1 MFLATTTA
9 GSGVMSTGMLIMWL
23 VIMFGMMYFLMI
35 RPQKK
40 EQKKLQAMLND
51 LAVGDAVITTSGFY
65 GVVIDITDDDVIVEF
80 GNNKNCR
87 IPMRKTAITE
97 VEKPETAVVE
107 EKTEKKNNF
116 TRRKAK
122 KNAGIQKNEC
132 LRFFCPETS
141 SAEHGEN
148 GEKCRVFFF

>member
-1 MFLATTTA
+1 MKKK
-9 GSGVMSTGMLIMWL
+9 
-23 VIMFGMMYFLMI
+23 
-35 RPQKK
+35 QK
-40 EQKKLQAMLND
+40 
-51 LAVGDAVITTSGFY
+51 
-65 GVVIDITDDDVIVEF
+65 
-80 GNNKNCR
+80 R
-87 IPMRKTAITE
+87 
-97 VEKPETAVVE
+97 
-107 EKTEKKNNF
+107 KNNF

>member
-1 MFLATTTA
+1 MIASSTA
-9 GSGVMSTGMLIMWL
+9 AAGGLSAGLGIVWIIVLFAI
-23 VIMFGMMYFLMI
+23 MYFMMI

-51 LAVGDAVITTSGFY
+51 LAVGDAVVTTSGFY

-107 EKTEKKNNF
+107 EKTEKK
-116 TRRKAK
+116 K
-122 KNAGIQKNEC
+122 
-132 LRFFCPETS
+132 
-141 SAEHGEN
+141 
-148 GEKCRVFFF
+148 

>member
-80 GNNKNCR
+80 GNNKNCCIR
-87 IPMRKTAITE
+87 RGKPAITE

-107 EKTEKKNNF
+107 EKTEKK
-116 TRRKAK
+116 K
-122 KNAGIQKNEC
+122 
-132 LRFFCPETS
+132 
-141 SAEHGEN
+141 
-148 GEKCRVFFF
+148 

>member
-87 IPMRKTAITE
+87 IPMKKAAIAEVKKASDATA
-97 VEKPETAVVE
+97 
-107 EKTEKKNNF
+107 
-116 TRRKAK
+116 
-122 KNAGIQKNEC
+122 
-132 LRFFCPETS
+132 
-141 SAEHGEN
+141 
-148 GEKCRVFFF
+148 